1 MAGARQP
8 TALVELK
15 GKKHFTKAELEE
27 RRNAEVNADTD
38 NIVPPDYLTEK
49 QAGEFFALANELKR
63 CEIMTNLDCDALARF
78 VVARSDYADYVKL
91 MRSIPKTV
99 DNLQELKEADKLK
112 RGAFLD
118 CIDQEIISNDMIR
131 KKNIYLK
138 KLGEFY
144 YSELDIERLR
154 REIRRFAKELNVNLD
169 D

>member
-1 MAGARQP
+1 MAGPRQP

-15 GKKHFTKAELEE
+15 GKKHFTKTELEE
-27 RRNAEVNADTD
+27 RKNAEVTAEAD
-38 NIVPPDYLTEK
+38 NIAPPDYLTEK
-49 QAGEFFALANELKR
+49 QAGEFLALADELKR

-118 CIDQEIISNDMIR
+118 CNTA
-131 KKNIYLK
+131 
-138 KLGEFY
+138 
-144 YSELDIERLR
+144 
-154 REIRRFAKELNVNLD
+154 AKELGMTISSRCKLVVPKKEESKPINKFAAIQSG
-169 D
+169 

>member
-49 QAGEFFALANELKR
+49 QAGEFLALADELKR

-78 VVARSDYADYVKL
+78 IVARSDYADYVKL

-118 CIDQEIISNDMIR
+118 CNTA
-131 KKNIYLK
+131 
-138 KLGEFY
+138 
-144 YSELDIERLR
+144 
-154 REIRRFAKELNVNLD
+154 AKELGMTISSRCKLVVPKKEESKPINKFAVMQSG
-169 D
+169 

>member
-1 MAGARQP
+1 MAGPRQP

-15 GKKHFTKAELEE
+15 GKKHFTKTELEE
-27 RRNAEVNADTD
+27 RKNAEVTAEAD
-38 NIVPPDYLTEK
+38 NIAPPDYLTEK

-118 CIDQEIISNDMIR
+118 CNTA
-131 KKNIYLK
+131 
-138 KLGEFY
+138 
-144 YSELDIERLR
+144 
-154 REIRRFAKELNVNLD
+154 AKELGMTISSRCKLVVPKKEESKPINKFAVMQSG
-169 D
+169 

>member
-27 RRNAEVNADTD
+27 RKNAEVNADTD

-118 CIDQEIISNDMIR
+118 CNTA
-131 KKNIYLK
+131 
-138 KLGEFY
+138 
-144 YSELDIERLR
+144 
-154 REIRRFAKELNVNLD
+154 AKELGMTISSRCKLVVPKKNDEPKPNKFTGTGTYGR
-169 D
+169 

>member
-8 TALVELK
+8 TVLLELK

-27 RRNAEVNADTD
+27 RKNSEVSAEAD
-38 NIVPPDYLTEK
+38 NIVPPDYLTKK
-49 QAGEFFALANELKR
+49 QAGEFLTLSDELKR

-118 CIDQEIISNDMIR
+118 CNTA
-131 KKNIYLK
+131 
-138 KLGEFY
+138 
-144 YSELDIERLR
+144 
-154 REIRRFAKELNVNLD
+154 AKELGMTISSRCKLVVPKKEESKPINKFAVIQSG
-169 D
+169 

>member
-49 QAGEFFALANELKR
+49 QAGEFLALADELKR

-118 CIDQEIISNDMIR
+118 CNTA
-131 KKNIYLK
+131 
-138 KLGEFY
+138 
-144 YSELDIERLR
+144 
-154 REIRRFAKELNVNLD
+154 AKELGMTISSRCKLVVPKKEESKPINKFAVMQSG
-169 D
+169 

>member
-78 VVARSDYADYVKL
+78 IVARSDYADYVKL

-99 DNLQELKEADKLK
+99 DNLQKLKEADKLK

-118 CIDQEIISNDMIR
+118 CNTA
-131 KKNIYLK
+131 
-138 KLGEFY
+138 
-144 YSELDIERLR
+144 
-154 REIRRFAKELNVNLD
+154 AKELGMTISSRCKLVVPKKEESKPINKFAVMQSG
-169 D
+169 

>member
-27 RRNAEVNADTD
+27 RKNAEVDADTD

-49 QAGEFFALANELKR
+49 QAGEFRELADELKR

-112 RGAFLD
+112 RGAFAD
-118 CIDQEIISNDMIR
+118 CNTA
-131 KKNIYLK
+131 
-138 KLGEFY
+138 
-144 YSELDIERLR
+144 
-154 REIRRFAKELNVNLD
+154 AKELGMTISSRCKLVVPKKNDEPKPNKFTGTGTYGR
-169 D
+169 

>member
-27 RRNAEVNADTD
+27 RKNAEVNADTD

-118 CIDQEIISNDMIR
+118 CNTA
-131 KKNIYLK
+131 
-138 KLGEFY
+138 
-144 YSELDIERLR
+144 
-154 REIRRFAKELNVNLD
+154 AKELGMTISSRCKLVVPKKEESKPINKFAVIQSG
-169 D
+169 

>member
-8 TALVELK
+8 TAFVELK

-49 QAGEFFALANELKR
+49 QAGEFLALADELKR

-118 CIDQEIISNDMIR
+118 CNTA
-131 KKNIYLK
+131 
-138 KLGEFY
+138 
-144 YSELDIERLR
+144 
-154 REIRRFAKELNVNLD
+154 AKELGMTISSRCKLVVPKKEESKPINKFAVMQSG
-169 D
+169 

>member
-27 RRNAEVNADTD
+27 RKNAEVNADTD

-78 VVARSDYADYVKL
+78 VVARNDYADYVKL

-118 CIDQEIISNDMIR
+118 CNTA
-131 KKNIYLK
+131 
-138 KLGEFY
+138 
-144 YSELDIERLR
+144 
-154 REIRRFAKELNVNLD
+154 AKELGMTISSRCKLVVPKKEESKPINKFAAIQSG
-169 D
+169 

>member
-78 VVARSDYADYVKL
+78 IVARSDYADYVKL

-118 CIDQEIISNDMIR
+118 CNTA
-131 KKNIYLK
+131 
-138 KLGEFY
+138 
-144 YSELDIERLR
+144 
-154 REIRRFAKELNVNLD
+154 AKELGMTISSRCKLVVPKKEESKPINKFAVIQSG
-169 D
+169 

>member
-8 TALVELK
+8 TALAELK

-49 QAGEFFALANELKR
+49 QAGEFLALADELKR

-118 CIDQEIISNDMIR
+118 CNTA
-131 KKNIYLK
+131 
-138 KLGEFY
+138 
-144 YSELDIERLR
+144 
-154 REIRRFAKELNVNLD
+154 AKELGMTISSRCKLVVPKKEESKPINKFAVMQSG
-169 D
+169 

>member
-1 MAGARQP
+1 MAGPRQP

-15 GKKHFTKAELEE
+15 GKKHFTKTELEE
-27 RRNAEVNADTD
+27 RKNAEVDADTD

-118 CIDQEIISNDMIR
+118 CNTA
-131 KKNIYLK
+131 
-138 KLGEFY
+138 
-144 YSELDIERLR
+144 
-154 REIRRFAKELNVNLD
+154 AKELGMTISSRCKLVVPKKEESKPINKFAVMQSG
-169 D
+169 

>member
-27 RRNAEVNADTD
+27 RKNAEVNADTD

-49 QAGEFFALANELKR
+49 QVGEFFALANELKR

-118 CIDQEIISNDMIR
+118 CNTA
-131 KKNIYLK
+131 
-138 KLGEFY
+138 
-144 YSELDIERLR
+144 
-154 REIRRFAKELNVNLD
+154 AKELGMTISSRCKLVVPKKEESKPINKFAVIQSG
-169 D
+169 

>member
-27 RRNAEVNADTD
+27 RKNAEVDADTD

-49 QAGEFFALANELKR
+49 QAGEFLALADELKR

-118 CIDQEIISNDMIR
+118 CNTA
-131 KKNIYLK
+131 
-138 KLGEFY
+138 
-144 YSELDIERLR
+144 
-154 REIRRFAKELNVNLD
+154 AKELGMTISSRCKLVVPKKEESKPINKFAVIQSG
-169 D
+169 

>member
-27 RRNAEVNADTD
+27 RKNAEVDADTD

-49 QAGEFFALANELKR
+49 QAGEFLALADELKR

-78 VVARSDYADYVKL
+78 VVARGDYADYVKL

-118 CIDQEIISNDMIR
+118 CNTA
-131 KKNIYLK
+131 
-138 KLGEFY
+138 
-144 YSELDIERLR
+144 
-154 REIRRFAKELNVNLD
+154 AKELGMTISSRCKLVVPKKEESKPINKFAVMQSG
-169 D
+169 